1 MKLAVVGAGYVG
13 LVTGACFA
21 EMGNQVACVEAD
33 AARLAQLQGGK
44 APIHEPGLAPLMQA
58 NAAAGRL
65 AFTDDLAEALADA
78 EVAFIAVGTPPQED
92 GGADVSQVL
101 AVAAQ
106 IGDALA
112 EPLVVAGKSTV
123 PVGTADQV
131 RSVIAERLAARGAD
145 IPFDVASN
153 PEFLREGSAVN
164 DFMYPDRIVIG
175 AVSQRSLSV
184 LEELYEPFC
193 KKQARIQR
201 VGLRDAEMIKYA
213 ANAMLATRISLMN
226 EIALLCDALGVDVEK
241 VRLGLGSDPR
251 IGPAFLYP
259 GCGYGGSCLPK
270 DLRALIRMAEAAGM
284 EGGILEA
291 VERRN
296 QSQQLL
302 LVDKIC
308 ERFGQDLAGRRFAL
322 WGLAFKPNTDDIRSA
337 PALAMAR
344 ALSERQ
350 AQVVAYDPQA
360 MPRAREALAGT
371 GVRFVEDP
379 YEATEGADALLVATD
394 WRQFKQ
400 PDFPRLAK
408 QLKGAAIFDGRNLYN
423 PQRCADQGLAY
434 IAIGRTPPTP

>member
-21 EMGNQVACVEAD
+21 EMGNQVTVVEAD
-33 AARLAQLQGGK
+33 PGKLKQLGK
-44 APIHEPGLAPLMQA
+44 GQAPIHEPGLEPLVQA

-65 AFTDDLAEALADA
+65 AFTGDLSEALAHA
-78 EVAFIAVGTPPQED
+78 EVAFIAVGTPPDED

-101 AVAAQ
+101 HAAGQ
-106 IGDALA
+106 IGEAMA
-112 EPLVVAGKSTV
+112 EPLVVADKSTV

-131 RSVIAERLAARGAD
+131 RAAIAERLSDRGAD
-145 IPFDVASN
+145 LFFEVASN

-164 DFMYPDRIVIG
+164 DFMYPDRIIIG
-175 AVSQRSLSV
+175 AESPRTQRV

-193 KKQARIQR
+193 KKEARIQF
-201 VGLRDAEMIKYA
+201 VGVRDAEMIKYA

-226 EIALLCDALGVDVEK
+226 EIAIMCDALGVDVEL
-241 VRLGLGSDPR
+241 VRRGVGGDPR

-270 DLRALIRMAEAAGM
+270 DVRALVRMAADAGL
-284 EGGILEA
+284 EGTILEA

-296 QSQQLL
+296 QGQQLL
-302 LVDKIC
+302 LVEKLC
-308 ERFGQDLAGRRFAL
+308 QRLGPDLSGKRIAL

-344 ALSERQ
+344 ALREKG
-350 AQVVAYDPQA
+350 ADVIAYDPQA
-360 MPRAREALAGT
+360 MPLAQQALAGT
-371 GVRFVEDP
+371 GVRFAEGP
-379 YEATEGADALLVATD
+379 YEATEGAHALLVATE

-400 PDFPRLAK
+400 PDFRRLAR
-408 QLKGAAIFDGRNLYN
+408 QLQDAMILDGRNLYN

-434 IAIGRTPPTP
+434 IGIGRSTT